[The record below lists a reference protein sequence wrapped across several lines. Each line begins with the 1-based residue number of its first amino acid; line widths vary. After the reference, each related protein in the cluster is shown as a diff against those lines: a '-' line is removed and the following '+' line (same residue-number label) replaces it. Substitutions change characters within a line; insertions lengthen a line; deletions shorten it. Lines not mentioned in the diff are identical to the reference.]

1 MYPLKKQIHP
11 ERRDEGRAGP
21 RWRCAHSRRL
31 LCFTG
36 TVLVAS
42 GLAMPAAR
50 AASEFELA
58 GMKGSVKTDVTFG
71 TQIRGASA
79 DPELINNANAAT
91 VGASGNKA
99 GGTARNNDDG
109 NLNFGKGDVTSTV
122 VKALI
127 DSSLKG
133 ETFEGVLK
141 AKVWYDYTQSQ
152 HDMPFGNSLNGY
164 VPGRTLGESGANS
177 LTKASGVSLQE
188 AYVKAKLHFDAMQ
201 GDVALG
207 SQTLTGWGER
217 FAFGGGVSGVLARD
231 FAAAVRPGA
240 LPGEISV
247 PIPMVQLKLG
257 SPGAGNFDFFYQ
269 LGRAENVLPLC
280 GTFTAVADFLATGCN
295 KVYVGPGTDAS
306 RDAAGQFIKRDPDQH
321 FSDSSQYGFAYRF
334 KVESLNTQF
343 SFNYAT
349 HNSRIAQVSAI
360 QSRNGVNP
368 LVNGD
373 PAGTNVKYFLE
384 YPDDIH
390 VFGVGFT
397 SQVSKTTTL
406 FGEVSRRTNQP
417 ISLNGPDIL
426 NAFASYVAPTPLRTD
441 AQAVAAGQPFH
452 GYDRFT
458 VNQIQLA
465 LSHGFGTMV
474 GAQDVTVYGEVGLRH
489 IEDLPD
495 VNVRRYGRPTL
506 FGIGPVAG
514 VCQGGSTTGSAQCN
528 NDGYVTSNAW
538 GYRVR
543 TTGRYP
549 NVFTKTDLIP
559 TIAFGQDVKGYSDDG
574 VFSEGRR
581 LLNLSLKALYDK
593 KYWMDVTLQSAR
605 GGAYNPIRDREFINL
620 SIGTSF

>member
-1 MYPLKKQIHP
+1 MYSIKQIHP
-11 ERRDEGRAGP
+11 ECHGKGGRG
-21 RWRCAHSRRL
+21 RYQIGVRCHRL
-31 LCFTG
+31 LRLTG
-36 TVLVAS
+36 AVLAAS
-42 GLAMPAAR
+42 GLSIPVAQAAT
-50 AASEFELA
+50 EFELA

-71 TQIRGASA
+71 TQIRGTST
-79 DPELINNANAAT
+79 DPELVNNANAVT
-91 VGASGNKA
+91 VGASGNRA

-109 NLNFGKGDVTSTV
+109 NLNYKQGDVTSTV

-141 AKVWYDYTQSQ
+141 AKVWYDYTLSQ
-152 HDMPFGNSLNGY
+152 HGVPFGNAINGY
-164 VPGRTLGESGANS
+164 ASGQPLGQSGADPLAKS
-177 LTKASGVSLQE
+177 SGVSVQE
-188 AYVKAKLHFDAMQ
+188 AYVKAKLRFDATQ

-217 FAFGGGVSGVLARD
+217 FAFSGGVSGVLARD
-231 FAAAVRPGA
+231 FAAAMRPGA

-257 SPGAGNFDFFYQ
+257 SPGVGNFEFFYQ
-269 LGRAENVLPLC
+269 LGRAENAVPLC
-280 GTFTAVADFLATGCN
+280 GTLGAPADFLATGCN
-295 KVYVGPGTDAS
+295 KAYVGPGSDAS
-306 RDAAGQFIKRDPDQH
+306 RDAAGQFLKRDPDQH
-321 FSDSSQYGFAYRF
+321 FSNSSQYGVAYRF

-343 SFNYAT
+343 SLNYAT
-349 HNSRIAQVSAI
+349 HNSRIAVVSAV

-373 PAGTNVKYFLE
+373 PAGTNVKYYLE

-390 VFGVGFT
+390 VFGLGFT
-397 SQVSKTTTL
+397 SQLSKATTL
-406 FGEVSRRTNQP
+406 VGEISRRTNQP
-417 ISLNGPDIL
+417 IALNGPDIL
-426 NAFASYVAPTPLRTD
+426 NAFASYVAPTPLRTN
-441 AQAVAAGQPFH
+441 AQAVAGGQFFH

-458 VNQIQLA
+458 VNQMQLGV
-465 LSHGFGTMV
+465 SHGFGSVV

-489 IEDLPD
+489 VEDLPD
-495 VNVRRYGRPTL
+495 VNVRRYGRPTML
-506 FGIGPVAG
+506 GMGPVAG

-559 TIAFGQDVKGYSDDG
+559 TIGFGQDVKGYSDDG

-620 SIGTSF
+620 SIGASF